1 MFNCGM
7 NVFPIFITLLF
18 CGFLFVYFNTRLA
31 QLKNA
36 VEKQNRV
43 LTSFI
48 TNIQSDIRGGGG
60 NGCGSGSS
68 SDNASCDYD
77 DDEREIKN
85 IVISENH
92 LASDEAVNAVR
103 RLEREKIVVSDDSE
117 SEDSDS
123 DNDSDSEDS
132 DDEKEEEVL
141 DDIKVIKLQDN
152 IEEVVVA
159 EPLVELIN
167 IESNFSVDALLDA
180 AASTSTAD
188 TDATPSYE
196 QMKVDDLRKV
206 VADKGLA
213 SKEEIKKLKK
223 PELLVLLKK

>member
-36 VEKQNRV
+36 IEKQNRV

-48 TNIQSDIRGGGG
+48 TNIQSDIRGGG
-60 NGCGSGSS
+60 NGCGSSGN
-68 SDNASCDYD
+68 DNASCDYED
-77 DDEREIKN
+77 EEEREIKN
-85 IVISENH
+85 IVISENN

-103 RLEREKIVVSDDSE
+103 RFEREKIVVSDDSE

-123 DNDSDSEDS
+123 DNDSDSDSEDS
-132 DDEKEEEVL
+132 DDEKEDEVL

-180 AASTSTAD
+180 AAALASAA
-188 TDATPSYE
+188 DATPSYE

-213 SKEEIKKLKK
+213 SKEEVKKLKK

>member
-1 MFNCGM
+1 M
-7 NVFPIFITLLF
+7 NLFPIFITLLF
-18 CGFLFVYFNTRLA
+18 CGFLFIYFNTRLA

-36 VEKQNRV
+36 IEKQNRV

-48 TNIQSDIRGGGG
+48 TNIQNDIRCGSSGAASGG
-60 NGCGSGSS
+60 N
-68 SDNASCDYD
+68 DSCEYEDE
-77 DDEREIKN
+77 EREIKN
-85 IVISENH
+85 IVIGENN

-103 RLEREKIVVSDDSE
+103 RFEREKIVVSDDSA

-123 DNDSDSEDS
+123 EDSDSEDS
-132 DDEKEEEVL
+132 DDEKDDENDVVI

-180 AASTSTAD
+180 AAAAE
-188 TDATPSYE
+188 TDATPSYD

-213 SKEEIKKLKK
+213 SKEEVKKLKK

>member
-1 MFNCGM
+1 M
-7 NVFPIFITLLF
+7 NMFPIFITLLF

-48 TNIQSDIRGGGG
+48 TNIQSDIRGGG
-60 NGCGSGSS
+60 NGCGSSGN
-68 SDNASCDYD
+68 DNASCDYED
-77 DDEREIKN
+77 EEEREIKN
-85 IVISENH
+85 IVISENN

-103 RLEREKIVVSDDSE
+103 RFEREKIVVSDDSE

-123 DNDSDSEDS
+123 DNDNDSDSEDS
-132 DDEKEEEVL
+132 DDEKEDVV

-180 AASTSTAD
+180 AAALASAA
-188 TDATPSYE
+188 DATPSYE

-213 SKEEIKKLKK
+213 SKEEVKKLKK

>member
-1 MFNCGM
+1 M

-48 TNIQSDIRGGGG
+48 TNIQSDIRGGG
-60 NGCGSGSS
+60 NGCGSSGN
-68 SDNASCDYD
+68 DNASCDYED
-77 DDEREIKN
+77 EEEREIKN
-85 IVISENH
+85 IVISENN

-103 RLEREKIVVSDDSE
+103 RFEREKIVVSDDSE

-132 DDEKEEEVL
+132 DDEKEDVV

-180 AASTSTAD
+180 AAALASAA
-188 TDATPSYE
+188 DATPSYE

-213 SKEEIKKLKK
+213 SKEEVKKLKK

>member
-1 MFNCGM
+1 M

-48 TNIQSDIRGGGG
+48 TNIQSDIRGGG
-60 NGCGSGSS
+60 NGCGSSGN
-68 SDNASCDYD
+68 DNASCDYED
-77 DDEREIKN
+77 EEEREIKN
-85 IVISENH
+85 IVISENN

-103 RLEREKIVVSDDSE
+103 RFEREKIVVSDDSE

-132 DDEKEEEVL
+132 DDEKEDVV

-180 AASTSTAD
+180 AAALASAA
-188 TDATPSYE
+188 DATPSYE

-213 SKEEIKKLKK
+213 TKEEVKKLKK

>member
-1 MFNCGM
+1 M
-7 NVFPIFITLLF
+7 NMFPIFVTLLF
-18 CGFLFVYFNTRLA
+18 CGFLFIYFNTRLA

-48 TNIQSDIRGGGG
+48 TNIQSDIRGGG
-60 NGCGSGSS
+60 NGCGSSGR
-68 SDNASCDYD
+68 DNASCDYEE
-77 DDEREIKN
+77 DEGEIKN
-85 IVISENH
+85 IVISENN

-123 DNDSDSEDS
+123 DSEDSDSEDS
-132 DDEKEEEVL
+132 DDEKEVL

-152 IEEVVVA
+152 SEEVLVA
-159 EPLVELIN
+159 VTEPLVELIN

-180 AASTSTAD
+180 AAAASAAD
-188 TDATPSYE
+188 ADATPSYE

-213 SKEEIKKLKK
+213 PKEEVKKLKK

>member
-1 MFNCGM
+1 M
-7 NVFPIFITLLF
+7 NMFPIFITLLF

-48 TNIQSDIRGGGG
+48 TNIQSDIR
-60 NGCGSGSS
+60 CGSSGTGNSS
-68 SDNASCDYD
+68 CEYEEDE
-77 DDEREIKN
+77 ERETKN
-85 IVISENH
+85 IVISENS
-92 LASDEAVNAVR
+92 LASDEAINAVR
-103 RLEREKIVVSDDSE
+103 RFEREKIVVSDDSE

-123 DNDSDSEDS
+123 ESEDS
-132 DDEKEEEVL
+132 DDEKDDV
-141 DDIKVIKLQDN
+141 DDIKVINLQDTN
-152 IEEVVVA
+152 EEESVVA

-167 IESNFSVDALLDA
+167 IESNFSADADAPTGTGADA
-180 AASTSTAD
+180 AM
-188 TDATPSYE
+188 PSYD

>member
-1 MFNCGM
+1 M

-48 TNIQSDIRGGGG
+48 TNIQSDIRGGGS
-60 NGCGSGSS
+60 CGSGSS

-123 DNDSDSEDS
+123 DSDSDSEDS
-132 DDEKEEEVL
+132 DDEKEEVL

-180 AASTSTAD
+180 AAVLASTAD

-213 SKEEIKKLKK
+213 SKEEVKKLKK

>member
-1 MFNCGM
+1 M

-48 TNIQSDIRGGGG
+48 TNIQSDIRGGG
-60 NGCGSGSS
+60 NGCGSSGN
-68 SDNASCDYD
+68 DNASCDYED
-77 DDEREIKN
+77 EEEREIKN
-85 IVISENH
+85 IVISENN

-103 RLEREKIVVSDDSE
+103 RFEREKIVVSDDSE

-132 DDEKEEEVL
+132 DDENEDVV

-180 AASTSTAD
+180 AAALASAA
-188 TDATPSYE
+188 DATPSYE

-213 SKEEIKKLKK
+213 SKEEVKKLKK